1 MSLVVEFPDGGAERL
16 WATLI
21 NRCRRESAL
30 AGMKAPEAQM
40 QHALDVLV
48 PGICEYLAADA
59 ALKVTEGR

>member
-1 MSLVVEFPDGGAERL
+1 
-16 WATLI
+16 
-21 NRCRRESAL
+21 
-30 AGMKAPEAQM
+30 MKAPEAQM